1 MAIESIVPESI
12 DDAYPVAGQ
21 DNDSQ
26 GFRDNFNIIK
36 TNTTYTKTAL
46 QDLDATVV
54 KNNQNNVYNDNVL
67 ERAILKLNSELH
79 ESVSEKALDM
89 EISLQNGHHFTIP
102 NQADR
107 TLTLVGW
114 SPYISTD
121 PLGDYQE
128 MFLYLKSDTGDAW
141 QITLAGKNAAG
152 TATAEYFVDASF
164 GGARVVTMPTDD
176 TTFKII
182 KAYTYDKGVSIFLEN
197 IGTFTRITP

>member
-1 MAIESIVPESI
+1 MSTESIVPESI

-36 TNTTYTKTAL
+36 TNTTYTKAAL
-46 QDLDATVV
+46 QNLDDNTAKT
-54 KNNQNNVYNDNVL
+54 NTANVFFDNVI
-67 ERAILKLNSELH
+67 ERAVLKKNSELH
-79 ESVSEKALDM
+79 ETVSNKTDDWD
-89 EISLQNGHHFTIP
+89 ISLSNAHHFTIP
-102 NQADR
+102 NGADR
-107 TLTLVGW
+107 TLTLVDW

-128 MFLYLKSDTGDAW
+128 MILYLKSDTGDAW
-141 QITLAGKNAAG
+141 QVTLAGKNAAG
-152 TATAEYFVDASF
+152 TATAEYYVDASF

-176 TTFKII
+176 TTFIII

>member
-67 ERAILKLNSELH
+67 ERAILKLNSEL
-79 ESVSEKALDM
+79 ALSM
-89 EISLQNGHHFTIP
+89 ICEPSGNVISL
-102 NQADR
+102 
-107 TLTLVGW
+107 
-114 SPYISTD
+114 
-121 PLGDYQE
+121 
-128 MFLYLKSDTGDAW
+128 
-141 QITLAGKNAAG
+141 
-152 TATAEYFVDASF
+152 
-164 GGARVVTMPTDD
+164 
-176 TTFKII
+176 
-182 KAYTYDKGVSIFLEN
+182 VS
-197 IGTFTRITP
+197 